1 MAKAYT
7 QEELT
12 NGAGSLEQWVG
23 LPTKPGQRLNGL
35 SRSAIYQGIDAGKI
49 KTACIKQPGKLTGKR
64 LVWLPSVLEYIESFT
79 VQPEVK

>member
-7 QEELT
+7 AEELT
-12 NGAGSLEQWVG
+12 NGAEPLEQWVG

-35 SRSAIYQGIDAGKI
+35 SRSAIYQGIDAGRI
-49 KTACIKQPGKLTGKR
+49 KSACIKQPGKLTGKR

-79 VQPEVK
+79 EVK